1 VKKPLWMITGKA
13 RAERPDP
20 PKFGVEPEVPW
31 GWDETAFVVGIV
43 AMGLFLAWL
52 KTP

>member
-1 VKKPLWMITGKA
+1 MKIGRA
-13 RAERPDP
+13 RPERPVP
-20 PKFGVEPEVPW
+20 PKIDLEPEVPW